1 MMKLNTRLMRALSYA
16 KGMCKIKNY
25 EVVAGGVLINFNDD
39 TSVIARSIEEVKKM
53 LLKIEEVK
61 EWKR

>member
-1 MMKLNTRLMRALSYA
+1 MKLNARLLRALSYA

-39 TSVIARSIEEVKKM
+39 TSVIARSIEEVKKV
-53 LLKIEEVK
+53 LLKIEEGRK
-61 EWKR
+61 

>member
-1 MMKLNTRLMRALSYA
+1 MKLNARLLRALSYA

-25 EVVAGGVLINFNDD
+25 EIVAGGVLINFNDD
-39 TSVIARSIEEVKKM
+39 TSVIARSIEEIKKV
-53 LLKIEEVK
+53 LLKVEEVK

>member
-1 MMKLNTRLMRALSYA
+1 MKLNARLLRALSSA

-25 EVVAGGVLINFNDD
+25 EIVAGGVLINFNDD
-39 TSVIARSIEEVKKM
+39 TSVIARSIEEIKKV
-53 LLKIEEVK
+53 LLKVEEVK